1 MEGYTVK
8 IECCSKELTA
18 KERIRIKDF
27 STAIQLDDIIQ
38 PGEHFCIVIAYYA
51 VMAVHNEFAKGDNKD
66 YKKFVVVDQTGQ
78 AYITGSESFMTAVFE
93 VMAEMEGYPD
103 EEIQL
108 DCYKLESKNYQGKHF
123 LTCTVI

>member
-38 PGEHFCIVIAYYA
+38 PATTSVLALHI
-51 VMAVHNEFAKGDNKD
+51 M
-66 YKKFVVVDQTGQ
+66 
-78 AYITGSESFMTAVFE
+78 
-93 VMAEMEGYPD
+93 P
-103 EEIQL
+103 
-108 DCYKLESKNYQGKHF
+108 
-123 LTCTVI
+123 